1 MALPPGPPGSA
12 STRRELLDFMV
23 QRGLTEADTVTIRL
37 GAIPSGLTSDHLHHP
52 PHIFYGPDAL
62 PAAQP
67 TVSNHL
73 ITAHLYK
80 KNTFEKICS
89 GQMILKV
96 TQDLWKWHC
105 LTGHI
110 SLPISGLLVSRNSTI
125 YSRNDLQGLKVINDG
140 AIL

>member
-1 MALPPGPPGSA
+1 
-12 STRRELLDFMV
+12 V
-23 QRGLTEADTVTIRL
+23 QEGINRGRH
-37 GAIPSGLTSDHLHHP
+37 SDHPAGCHSIRTNQCP
-52 PHIFYGPDAL
+52 PAPYFYGPDAL
-62 PAAQP
+62 CAAQP

-73 ITAHLYK
+73 ITAHMYK

-105 LTGHI
+105 LTGRM